1 MKSGYTISVVNMEN
15 SYISRCIEADIA
27 SKLKGESN
35 RAIVLYGPRRVGKT
49 FLSRHLMKEF
59 YPDSQ
64 LYINADDMPYAE
76 VLSSKNFTRLSSLVG
91 GYKLIVIDEAQRI
104 PDIGLSLKLILDNMP
119 DIQLIVTGSSSLELG
134 SKVSEPLT
142 GRKFVYN
149 LYPFA
154 LQEVSHKYDP
164 IALKQLC
171 REVLLRFGTYPEV
184 FLAENESMK
193 LEVLKELV
201 DSYLMKDVLEL
212 EEIRYPFKLK
222 ELLQLLAY
230 QVGQLVSFSELANK
244 LGISRTAVERYIN
257 LLEAS
262 FVIFRVHGFS
272 RNRRNEMS
280 KMPKIYFWDVGVRNA
295 LIGDFRPIDLRD
307 DVGRLWENFIIVE
320 RLKRFACRREFVN
333 FYFWR
338 KSTGAEV
345 DWVEEYNGELYG
357 YEIKLSPSRRHR
369 HKDSWLSAY
378 KNAHYSLVTLDNFLD
393 FVLSKTIQ

>member
-1 MKSGYTISVVNMEN
+1 MTKSGYTEGVGTVEGN
-15 SYISRCIEADIA
+15 YIPRCIEADIA
-27 SKLKGESN
+27 SKLNGEIR
-35 RAIVLYGPRRVGKT
+35 RAIVLYGARRTGKT
-49 FLSRHLMKEF
+49 SLVRHLMEGI

-76 VLSSKNFTRLSSLVG
+76 VLSSKNFARISSLVS
-91 GYKLIVIDEAQRI
+91 GYKLVVIDEAQRI
-104 PDIGLSLKLILDNMP
+104 PDVGLSLKLILDNMR
-119 DIQLIVTGSSSLELG
+119 DIRLIVTGSSSLELG

-154 LQEVSHKYDP
+154 LQEISRQYDFV
-164 IALKQLC
+164 ALQQLC
-171 REVLLRFGTYPEV
+171 REVILRFGLYPEV
-184 FLAENESMK
+184 FLADNESMRI
-193 LEVLKELV
+193 EILKELV
-201 DSYLMKDVLEL
+201 DSYVMKDVLEL

-222 ELLQLLAY
+222 QLLQLLAY
-230 QVGQLVSFSELANK
+230 QVGQLVSFAELASK

-280 KMPKIYFWDVGVRNA
+280 KMPKIYFWDVGIRNA
-295 LIGDFRPIDLRD
+295 LIGDFRPIDLRND
-307 DVGRLWENFIIVE
+307 LGQLWENFIIVE
-320 RLKRFACRREFVN
+320 RLKQFACRREFVN

-345 DWVEEYNGELYG
+345 DWVEERNGELRG

-378 KNAHYSLVTLDNFLD
+378 KNAHYSLITWDNFLD
-393 FVLSKTIQ
+393 FVLPKER